1 MDFMVVM
8 TLLLLLMLIL
18 VPILFLFPHNKYN
31 GQLPPGSLGLPVI
44 GQSVALLTAMK
55 ADRVE
60 KWIQERVSKHGPIWK
75 ASLLGY
81 PTVVLHG
88 PTANKFM
95 YTCEELTNT
104 QPPSLSR
111 LFGPKNIMEL
121 SGNDHKRVRTAV
133 VSFLKVEVLK
143 QYVTKVDE
151 EILHH
156 LQTHWHGKHE
166 VQVQPLIKTLT
177 FDVICSLLFGIER
190 GPQREKFLS
199 LFHDMVKGLLSVPIN
214 LPFTK
219 YNRAIIARKKL
230 VPMLIHLIHEKRE
243 ALKEHNQQGDP
254 HKDLITSLLSIRD
267 DDGLPMMSEEEII
280 DNIITVMFA
289 GYGTTSVL
297 LTLLVRL
304 LANNKSIY
312 SNIVREQQEISRN
325 KASKE
330 ALTWEDL
337 TKMQYTWRVATE
349 ITRIN
354 PPVALSFRRA
364 KQDIEYGGFIIPKGW
379 QVLISMSM
387 THMDDNIFQNPTMFD
402 PTRFEKHA
410 PLQPP
415 PPPFSYVAFGGG
427 PRMCP
432 GIELTKIET
441 LVMTHHLVKTFTWEL
456 LKKDESFKRVPIPEF
471 DQGLLVKVKPIKE
484 TKVSC
489 ELCFLAMEFMIFLS
503 LLLLL
508 LLILF
513 PSFFVFLH
521 KNYNGKL
528 PPGSLGLPLIG
539 QSLGL
544 LKALKADRVDKW
556 FHEGITKYGPV
567 WKASLFGYPTVV
579 LHGPTANKFI
589 YTYDGNILTN
599 TQPPSVS
606 RIVGSKN
613 INELSGAD
621 HKRVRAALVSFLK
634 PEVLKKYVA
643 KVDEET
649 KHHLQLHWH
658 CKHEVQ
664 VQPLIKIL
672 TFNLICSLLFG
683 IERGP
688 KREKMLPLFQDM
700 LEGLLSIPINFPFTK
715 YNRGIVARRK
725 LVPMLMDLIREKR
738 VLLEE
743 INQQG
748 DPHTDLITSFL
759 SIRDGDGSTM
769 MSEAEIIDNIILVMI
784 AGYDTTSVLLTF
796 LVRLLANTKSI
807 YSTIVQGGPRMCP
820 GIELAKM
827 ETLVMMH
834 RLVRRFTWEL
844 LNKDESFK
852 RVPMPEFDQGLGPQ
866 REKILPLFQDM
877 IEGVLSIPI
886 NLPFTKY
893 NRAIKARKKLVPM
906 IVQLIHKK
914 KEALMEQNQQHVP
927 HKDLITSL
935 LSIHQDDGSTM
946 VSEEE
951 IIDNIIVV
959 MIAGYGTTSILLT
972 FFIRLLASNKSI
984 YSSIIQEQ
992 QEISNTKKEALTW
1005 EDLTK
1010 MKYTWRVATEIT
1022 RINTPVTLSFRRAKH
1037 DIEYGG
1043 FIIPKGWQVLTSA
1056 SMTHMD
1062 DSIFPNP
1069 TVFDP
1074 TRFDTHAT
1082 SPPPPFSYMTFGAG
1096 PRMCPGIEL
1105 AKMETLVMM
1114 HRLVTTFTWELLNKD
1129 ESFKRIP
1136 LAEFDQGL
1144 LVQVKSLKETT
1155 FSGKV

>member
-18 VPILFLFPHNKYN
+18 VPILFIFPHNKYN

-44 GQSVALLTAMK
+44 GQSIALLTAMK

-143 QYVTKVDE
+143 QYVAKVDE

-402 PTRFEKHA
+402 PTRFEKHTSS
-410 PLQPP
+410 QPP

-471 DQGLLVKVKPIKE
+471 DQGFF
-484 TKVSC
+484 
-489 ELCFLAMEFMIFLS
+489 FLFR
-503 LLLLL
+503 
-508 LLILF
+508 
-513 PSFFVFLH
+513 H
-521 KNYNGKL
+521 KNYNGQL

-544 LKALKADRVDKW
+544 LKALKGDRVDKW

-658 CKHEVQ
+658 GKHEVQ

-715 YNRGIVARRK
+715 YNRGIIARKK

-738 VLLEE
+738 ELLKE

-759 SIRDGDGSTM
+759 SIRDGDGSAM

-807 YSTIVQGGPRMCP
+807 CSTIVQEQQEIASNKTSEETALTWEDLAKMKNTWRVATEMMRINPPVTLSFRRAKQDIEYGGFLIPKGWQVAFSASMTHMDDSIFQNPTMFDPTRFENHAPSPPPFSYVPFGGGPRMCP

-834 RLVRRFTWEL
+834 HLVRRFTWEL
-844 LNKDESFK
+844 LNKDVSFK
-852 RVPMPEFDQGLGPQ
+852 RVPMPEFDQGL
-866 REKILPLFQDM
+866 
-877 IEGVLSIPI
+877 
-886 NLPFTKY
+886 
-893 NRAIKARKKLVPM
+893 LV
-906 IVQLIHKK
+906 
-914 KEALMEQNQQHVP
+914 
-927 HKDLITSL
+927 
-935 LSIHQDDGSTM
+935 
-946 VSEEE
+946 
-951 IIDNIIVV
+951 
-959 MIAGYGTTSILLT
+959 
-972 FFIRLLASNKSI
+972 
-984 YSSIIQEQ
+984 
-992 QEISNTKKEALTW
+992 
-1005 EDLTK
+1005 
-1010 MKYTWRVATEIT
+1010 RVK
-1022 RINTPVTLSFRRAKH
+1022 P
-1037 DIEYGG
+1037 
-1043 FIIPKGWQVLTSA
+1043 
-1056 SMTHMD
+1056 
-1062 DSIFPNP
+1062 
-1069 TVFDP
+1069 
-1074 TRFDTHAT
+1074 
-1082 SPPPPFSYMTFGAG
+1082 
-1096 PRMCPGIEL
+1096 
-1105 AKMETLVMM
+1105 
-1114 HRLVTTFTWELLNKD
+1114 
-1129 ESFKRIP
+1129 
-1136 LAEFDQGL
+1136 
-1144 LVQVKSLKETT
+1144 LKETM
-1155 FSGKV
+1155 VLYEA